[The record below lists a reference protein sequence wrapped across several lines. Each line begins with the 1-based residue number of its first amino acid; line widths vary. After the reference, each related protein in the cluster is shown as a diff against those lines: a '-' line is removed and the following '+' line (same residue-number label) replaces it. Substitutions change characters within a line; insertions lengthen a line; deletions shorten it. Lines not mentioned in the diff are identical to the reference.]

1 MTVTLADFVWAVRPT
16 VSDLE
21 LTEGG
26 SMTGSAFWSAG
37 VQSDAGA
44 GYAAWAQ
51 TSDLQTVTDN
61 ATLVVVMDPN
71 TAEGG
76 YRAMLSVPAYAS
88 SWHTPP
94 YHVYAMTVDWGGGR
108 GTWHSVIAD
117 TIHGGVSADG
127 FVSTST
133 DPTTCYAIRRSGTTV
148 EWIRNGIVFDTKSIG
163 GTGAWDYSPSGD
175 VTVGSRSRTDPGE
188 GCAGTY
194 YFVGIANRL
203 LTDAELAAIAAD
215 PLAFEGGAITG
226 LIAVTDAADTS
237 SIAATVTTVTITGS
251 MASVK
256 ADDQCRIGANMRGV
270 ASGRMPTRGIVTPR
284 SRTSRYY
291 NPALNIVHGPPP
303 PPPES

>member
-26 SMTGSAFWSAG
+26 SMTGSANWSSG
-37 VQSDAGA
+37 VQSNAA
-44 GYAAWAQ
+44 SGYAAWAQ
-51 TSDLQTVTDN
+51 TSDLQTVIDDL
-61 ATLVVVMDPN
+61 TLVVVVNPDN
-71 TAEGG
+71 AESG
-76 YRAMLSVPAYAS
+76 YRVMLSIPAYAS
-88 SWHTPP
+88 GAHAVP
-94 YHVYAMTVDWGGGR
+94 YHSLLLGAYVGTSSILFASAITDLSISGISGSGAMNT
-108 GTWHSVIAD
+108 A
-117 TIHGGVSADG
+117 
-127 FVSTST
+127 T
-133 DPTTCYAIRRSGTTV
+133 DPQTCYAIRRSGATV
-148 EWIRNGIVFDTKSIG
+148 EFVVNGVVHSGATVS
-163 GTGAWDYSPSGD
+163 TGAVDYAPSGD
-175 VTVGSRSRTDPGE
+175 VTVGSRSRSDPGE
-188 GCAGTY
+188 GCTGTY

-284 SRTSRYY
+284 SRTSKYY
-291 NPALNIVHGPPP
+291 NPALNIVYGPPP